1 LATTPITSSRFEGS
15 ATSSRSDV
23 PAAASL
29 PAWSGTLRS
38 PILWKS
44 YVLTLGLVVL
54 AVVLGHWIGPVA
66 GIAAAIGLGLVL
78 VYWNTR
84 SLIVP
89 LAEVLRA
96 ARSVAQ
102 ASHATPIPTAD
113 VDEESISRLGAALN
127 SISGDLAER
136 FRQLADERH
145 RLEAVIA
152 ATLEGVVALDED
164 GRVTLANQAAQRLL
178 TMGPRECLGRM
189 FAEVSRVPRLAIL
202 ADEAVAA
209 NELRTDELRQDGQTL
224 QVYATPLGSRAGV
237 ALVIHDLTEMR
248 RLESVRRDFV
258 ANVSHELKTPLT
270 SIRGY
275 VETLLEGGLEDT
287 ENNLRFLKKI
297 DVHVNRLAALIT
309 DLLSLS
315 RIESGE
321 AFNQRLRLNLTDV
334 LLGAYQR
341 LAPDAQ
347 EKALDM
353 RVDAGSEPIYI
364 LGDLE
369 ALRQI
374 LDNLIDN
381 AIKYNKP
388 GGLVELGI
396 ARDGARARITVRDT
410 GVGISREDLPRI
422 FERFYRVDKARS
434 REVGGTGLGLSIV
447 KHLVQALDGEIQVQ
461 SEEGVGAT
469 FTVWFPEIQRD
480 ESGKLANN

>member
-1 LATTPITSSRFEGS
+1 MALLIPGWPGA
-15 ATSSRSDV
+15 
-23 PAAASL
+23 L
-29 PAWSGTLRS
+29 
-38 PILWKS
+38 
-44 YVLTLGLVVL
+44 
-54 AVVLGHWIGPVA
+54 
-66 GIAAAIGLGLVL
+66 IAIALGLVL
-78 VYWNTR
+78 IYWNTR

-102 ASHATPIPTAD
+102 ASEYDPLPTAE
-113 VDEESISRLGAALN
+113 VDEEAISRLGVALN
-127 SISGDLAER
+127 SISGELAVR
-136 FRQLADERH
+136 FRTVADERH
-145 RLEAVIA
+145 RLEAVLA
-152 ATLEGVVALDED
+152 ATLEGVLALDQD
-164 GRVTLANQAAQRLL
+164 GRVMLVNQAAQRLL
-178 TMGPRECLGRM
+178 TLGSRECLGRP
-189 FAEVSRVPRLAIL
+189 FVEVCRIPRLAGL
-202 ADEAVAA
+202 AEEAVQA
-209 NELRTDELRQDGQTL
+209 NELRTDEVRQDGQIL
-224 QVYATPLGSRAGV
+224 EVYATPLGSRSGAV
-237 ALVIHDLTEMR
+237 LVLHDLTEMR

-275 VETLLEGGLEDT
+275 VETLLEGGLEDR

-321 AFNQRLRLNLTDV
+321 AFNQRLRLNLTEV

-341 LAPDAQ
+341 LAPEAQ

-353 RVDAGSEPIYI
+353 RVEAGPEPIYI

-396 ARDGARARITVRDT
+396 VREGNRARITVRDT
-410 GVGISREDLPRI
+410 GVGIPKGDLPRI

-447 KHLVQALDGEIQVQ
+447 KHLVQALDGEIQVH
-461 SEEGVGAT
+461 SEEGVGTT
-469 FTVWFPEIQRD
+469 FTVSFPEIQREEPLVPMRGPPGRLVD
-480 ESGKLANN
+480 N

>member
-1 LATTPITSSRFEGS
+1 VS

-23 PAAASL
+23 PPLSSRH
-29 PAWSGTLRS
+29 WSGTLRS

-44 YVLTLGLVVL
+44 YFLASCLVVIAVLLGGWTGALIALGLGAVL
-54 AVVLGHWIGPVA
+54 I
-66 GIAAAIGLGLVL
+66 
-78 VYWNTR
+78 YWNTR

-102 ASHATPIPTAD
+102 ASHAAPIPTAE
-113 VDEESISRLGAALN
+113 VDEESISRLGQSLN

-136 FRQLADERH
+136 FRALADERH
-145 RLEAVIA
+145 RLEAVLG
-152 ATLEGVVALDED
+152 ATLEGVLALDEA
-164 GRVTLANQAAQRLL
+164 GRVTLVNQAARWLL
-178 TMGPRECLGRM
+178 TVGPRESIGRP
-189 FAEVSRVPRLAIL
+189 FVDVCRIPRLAGL
-202 ADEAVAA
+202 AEEAVQS
-209 NELRTDELRQDGQTL
+209 NEIRTDEIRQDGQIL
-224 QVYATPLGSRAGV
+224 EVYATPLGSRSGAV
-237 ALVIHDLTEMR
+237 LVLHDLTEMR

-341 LAPDAQ
+341 LAPEAQ
-347 EKALDM
+347 ERALDM
-353 RVDAGSEPIYI
+353 RVDAGPEPIYI

-396 ARDGARARITVRDT
+396 ARDGNRARITVRDT
-410 GVGISREDLPRI
+410 GVGIPKADLPRI
-422 FERFYRVDKARS
+422 FERFYRVEKARS

-447 KHLVQALDGEIQVQ
+447 KHLVQALDGEIHVL
-461 SEEGVGAT
+461 SEEGIGTT
-469 FTVWFPEIQRD
+469 FTVWFPEIQRED
-480 ESGKLANN
+480 QEPARPAGKAPEAGYRELT